1 MPTGIP
7 RLSDFSV
14 VAKRAKDNAAPL
26 AAELVKGSAFRVT
39 GHGPNPK
46 PMRQKSADREG
57 QALMA
62 ALRKSAMR
70 TKADTP
76 RVLKGINQSAFGQF
90 LTAYQQM
97 PQQQSMNQIVAAVNE
112 LAAALGKSI
121 SIGSPLSTSFAPFDL
136 VAPSRLTY
144 PVYSPSR

>member
-1 MPTGIP
+1 VP
-7 RLSDFSV
+7 RLSDFNV

-46 PMRQKSADREG
+46 PMRTKQADREG
-57 QALMA
+57 KALIE
-62 ALRKSAMR
+62 ALYKSATR
-70 TKADTP
+70 TKLDTP

-90 LTAYQQM
+90 LSAYQQM
-97 PQQQSMNQIVAAVNE
+97 PQQQSMNQIVAAINE
-112 LAAALGKSI
+112 LATSLGKSI
-121 SIGSPLSTSFAPFDL
+121 SITSPLSSSFAPFDL